1 MDASPDPQDT
11 LAREMQRKG
20 LLRPLASSSSALP
33 AIPPALHVA
42 FLHLDLGIGGAEQLV
57 VNAAVALQQRGHR
70 VTLWT
75 THHDPTHCFAETRG
89 DGPLAPHVRVAGD
102 WLPRQILGRFRAL
115 CAVVRMLYLAFM
127 VGLLTRMG
135 ELCWWHRRGNEDR
148 KQQQQQLRHDH
159 IDIVFCDGVSA
170 MVPLLRFLWRFPVLF
185 YCHFPDKLL
194 CTDRA
199 SLIKR
204 CYRAPLDRIEEST
217 TGAATLIAVNSHFTA
232 QVFTE
237 AFPSLPS
244 RHGTPA
250 VIYPAIN
257 LKSFVPPKA
266 AAAATTTIT
275 ENAASRGNVANIT
288 RELRPFVSLNRFE
301 RKKNIGLALEAL
313 ALVRTSLQHQAED
326 QKLNQENLLKE
337 LRLIIAGGYD
347 DAVVENKEYMRE
359 LQSQAQQLDLSDCV
373 SFQPSISDAT
383 RATLL
388 QEALAV
394 LYTPDREHFGIVP
407 LEAMYAGSPVLAVAS
422 GGPLETVL
430 HGKTG
435 FLCEGTG
442 KGFAEA
448 MLRLL
453 RKPESR
459 DEMGRVGHE
468 YVKEKF
474 GLDAFAT
481 TLEKAVLDTRTRA
494 REGEQIWR
502 GGIIWVLVMVG
513 MVMLAQALLYK

>member
-1 MDASPDPQDT
+1 
-11 LAREMQRKG
+11 MQRKG
-20 LLRPLASSSSALP
+20 LRPLASSSSALP
-33 AIPPALHVA
+33 ATPPALHVA

-102 WLPRQILGRFRAL
+102 WLPRQILGKFTAL
-115 CAVVRMLYLAFM
+115 CAVVRMLYLALV
-127 VGLLTRMG
+127 VGLLTRMRG
-135 ELCWWHRRGNEDR
+135 LCWWHRRVNEDR
-148 KQQQQQLRHDH
+148 KQQQQQQQQHEH
-159 IDIVFCDGVSA
+159 IDVVFCDGVSA

-217 TGAATLIAVNSHFTA
+217 TGAATLIAVNSRFTA
-232 QVFTE
+232 HVFAD
-237 AFPSLPS
+237 AFPNVPA
-244 RHGTPA
+244 RHATPA

-257 LKSFVPPKA
+257 LESFVPPKA
-266 AAAATTTIT
+266 TTTT
-275 ENAASRGNVANIT
+275 VEKAARKGKTANIT

-313 ALVRTSLQHQAED
+313 ALVRTHLQQQQD
-326 QKLNQENLLKE
+326 QKSNQESLLKD

-359 LQSQAQQLDLSDCV
+359 LQSQAQQLGLSDCV

-430 HGKTG
+430 DGKTG
-435 FLCEGTG
+435 FLCEATG
-442 KGFAEA
+442 RGFAEA

-453 RKPESR
+453 RKPESKE
-459 DEMGRVGHE
+459 EMGRAGHE
-468 YVKEKF
+468 HVKEKF
-474 GLDAFAT
+474 GLDAFAA
-481 TLEKAVLDTRTRA
+481 TLEKAALDTRTRA
-494 REGEQIWR
+494 REGGQKWGE
-502 GGIIWVLVMVG
+502 GMKWVLVMVG
-513 MVMLAQALLYK
+513 MVMLAQALSYT